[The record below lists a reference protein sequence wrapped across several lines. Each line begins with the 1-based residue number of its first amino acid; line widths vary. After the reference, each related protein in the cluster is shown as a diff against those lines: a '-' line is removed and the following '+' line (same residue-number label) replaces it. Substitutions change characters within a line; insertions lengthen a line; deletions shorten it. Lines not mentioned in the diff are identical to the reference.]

1 MPYIEALRVIYARTN
16 QIDICQRLKALPGTW
31 TMNDARYTILGVK
44 IYYDY
49 QRYMSLVSRL
59 P

>member
-1 MPYIEALRVIYARTN
+1 MPYIEALGVIYAWTN

-31 TMNDARYTILGVK
+31 LMNDARYTILGVK

-49 QRYMSLVSRL
+49 
-59 P
+59 